1 MKTSEEKYKDNCQ
14 KLLEKEQSAAEMGG
28 VAHRRKENHT
38 DWDPGPWKH
47 ELVCMVFGDEN

>member
-38 DWDPGPWKH
+38 D
-47 ELVCMVFGDEN
+47 